1 MQLAFIVGTGRC
13 GSTLLHEIFAKHA
26 ETSFISAIEEN
37 RPRLARLHT
46 LANAIYRAEHN
57 PILKALGIAEEFVPT
72 EGYALID
79 RKVSPIYSR
88 PFRDLVEDDVTPWL
102 NKRFRD
108 FFGTRYASCGSPVL
122 LHKYTGWS
130 RLGFFST
137 IFPEARFLHVIRD
150 GRAVAN
156 SWQQMRWWNGYEG
169 TFNWLWG
176 TLDTDQQS
184 RWEAS
189 GLGFPVLA
197 ALGWEKLLNSYTDA
211 EAKLAPERYLK
222 LRYEDFLDDPAEH
235 CREILDF
242 FGLSFTPDFA
252 KQLNTFDITS
262 SRKAAFEKDLEP
274 RHLRA
279 IENAIGPVLA
289 RNGYVV

>member
-26 ETSFISAIEEN
+26 DTSFISAIEEN

-57 PILKALGIAEEFVPT
+57 PIVKALGIAEDFIPT

-88 PFRDLVEDDVTPWL
+88 PFRDLVVDDVTPWL
-102 NKRFRD
+102 EKRFRD
-108 FFGTRYASCGSPVL
+108 FFGARYESCGLPVL

-150 GRAVAN
+150 GRAVAS

-169 TFNWLWG
+169 TSKWLWG
-176 TLDTDQQS
+176 LLDEDQQA
-184 RWEAS
+184 RWEDSNRA
-189 GLGFPVLA
+189 FPVLA
-197 ALGWEKLLNSYTDA
+197 ALGWEKLLNSYVEA
-211 EAKLAPERYLK
+211 EAVMAPDRYLK
-222 LRYEDFLDDPAEH
+222 LRYEDFLEDPAEH
-235 CREILDF
+235 CRKILDF
-242 FGLSFTPDFA
+242 FGLSFTQDFQR
-252 KQLNTFDITS
+252 QLDTFNINA
-262 SRKAAFEKDLEP
+262 SRKAAYERDLLP
-274 RHLRA
+274 QQVRA
-279 IENAIGPVLA
+279 IETAIGPVLA
-289 RNGYVV
+289 LNGYRV